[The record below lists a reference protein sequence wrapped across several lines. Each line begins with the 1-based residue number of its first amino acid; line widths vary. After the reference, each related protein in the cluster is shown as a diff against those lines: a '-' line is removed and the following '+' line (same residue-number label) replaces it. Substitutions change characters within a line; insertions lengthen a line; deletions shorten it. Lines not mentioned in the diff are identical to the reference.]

1 VISYRSDIDGL
12 RAIAILSVVLFHAG
26 LKACAG
32 GFVGV
37 DIFFVLSGY
46 LITCWIRDKLV
57 AGTFTFGEFYLNR
70 VRRLAPSFFI
80 VMAFVFGAGYLLE
93 SASGLVNLAKA
104 FTAALAFVSNWFF
117 VGQSGY
123 FDQPLETNPLLHTW
137 SLSIEEQ
144 FYLFWPLTLFL
155 LRRQIKENPRKLLL
169 IALGLLALS
178 LTVSTV
184 LAEKFSSQQAF
195 FNSAGRIWELLT
207 GAVLALGLIPQP
219 KDQAVVTGMRAV
231 GLGAIVLSI
240 VFFTSHLPY
249 PGHAALAPVLG
260 AFLVIAASGNGRDL
274 FSAFLSSAPMRF
286 IGKIS
291 YSLYLWH
298 WPLLVF
304 AKTLYP
310 GITAAG
316 IAAVVAAAF
325 VLATI
330 STFGLELPVRRRQ
343 ILALR
348 APFLGLATV
357 LLMTFIPLG
366 VFTVKAE
373 GFPERWQ
380 DGSFSETTE
389 ELYKGFN
396 RGTCFL
402 EDEPVSNLTSANCL
416 TPEPGKTNILI
427 IGDSFAAALMPGLTK
442 NFPEY
447 HFSQGTASGCRALEQ
462 FHLYGDRRCPELN
475 QLLFSQTILDPHF
488 DAIFLISDW
497 QYHDSVADTVAFI
510 HNRTKT
516 RVVVFG
522 NTPVYTA
529 NPSTGLKRNAVTGLA
544 MSLERTPYRDK
555 LWETN
560 QDLKASLGNTPFI
573 ALLDNYCPDHVCP
586 LVTKDGKAVH
596 FDWGHLTAWGAADVV
611 ATSHDQI
618 VAAVQGR
625 SAASK

>member
-1 VISYRSDIDGL
+1 MISYRSDVDGL
-12 RAIAILSVVLFHAG
+12 RAIAIASVVLFHAG
-26 LKACAG
+26 VPFCPG

-57 AGTFTFGEFYLNR
+57 ADNFTFSEFYLNR
-70 VRRLAPSFFI
+70 LRRLAPSFFI

-93 SASGLVNLAKA
+93 SAGGLVNLAKA
-104 FTAALAFVSNWFF
+104 LTAALAFVSNWFF

-144 FYLFWPLTLFL
+144 FYLIWPLTLFL
-155 LRRQIKENPRKLLL
+155 FRRKLKENPRKVLL

-178 LTVSTV
+178 LTASVI

-195 FNSAGRIWELLT
+195 FNSAGRIWELLA
-207 GAVLALGLIPQP
+207 GAVLALGLVAAP
-219 KDQAVVTGMRAV
+219 KEQAVVTAMRAA
-231 GLGAIVLSI
+231 GLLAIVLSI
-240 VFFTSHLPY
+240 VFFSSHLPY
-249 PGHAALAPVLG
+249 PGHAALAPVAG
-260 AFLVIAASGNGRDL
+260 AFLLIAASGTGRDL

-310 GITAAG
+310 GISALG
-316 IAAVVAAAF
+316 LAAVVAAAF
-325 VLATI
+325 LLATV

-343 ILALR
+343 VLALR
-348 APFLGLATV
+348 APFLGIAAV
-357 LLMTFIPLG
+357 LLATFIPLG

-402 EDEPVSNLTSANCL
+402 EDEPVSNLTANCL
-416 TPEPGKTNILI
+416 TPVPGKTNILV

-462 FHLYGDRRCPELN
+462 FHLWGDRRCPELN
-475 QLLFSQTILDPHF
+475 LLLFNQTILDPHF

-497 QYHDSVADTVAFI
+497 QYHDAVADTVAFI
-510 HNRTKT
+510 QAKTKT

-560 QDLKASLGNTPFI
+560 QDLKASLGSTPFI
-573 ALLDNYCPDHVCP
+573 PLLDNYCPDRVCP
-586 LVTKDGKAVH
+586 LVTKDGKNVH
-596 FDWGHLTAWGAADVV
+596 FDWGHLTAWGSAEVV
-611 ATSHDQI
+611 AASRDQI
-618 VAAVQGR
+618 VAAVQGQKE
-625 SAASK
+625 AAK